1 MNEFQNLDLLNFVSK
16 MKRKPNDGNCLFA
29 LSLVNRCPV
38 KKRREFPGNEARGGQ
53 WELAKGWMSI
63 TQLWSWSVL
72 RKMRPIQYKL
82 NKILP
87 DSEDWLA
94 DRRWFLIS
102 ISPTIHFCNS
112 VDHHIINSK
121 SYEVA
126 LNPET
131 KMMWKNAIG
140 GRRGS
145 GVCQQIAGVS
155 QMSEKKEYIISQNKS
170 RFMNC

>member
-1 MNEFQNLDLLNFVSK
+1 MKPEEDNESWQK
-16 MKRKPNDGNCLFA
+16 AGCL
-29 LSLVNRCPV
+29 LVNCDV
-38 KKRREFPGNEARGGQ
+38 GQ
-53 WELAKGWMSI
+53 SLGK
-63 TQLWSWSVL
+63 
-72 RKMRPIQYKL
+72 PIQYKL

-94 DRRWFLIS
+94 DRRWVLIS

-131 KMMWKNAIG
+131 KMM
-140 GRRGS
+140 
-145 GVCQQIAGVS
+145 
-155 QMSEKKEYIISQNKS
+155 
-170 RFMNC
+170 